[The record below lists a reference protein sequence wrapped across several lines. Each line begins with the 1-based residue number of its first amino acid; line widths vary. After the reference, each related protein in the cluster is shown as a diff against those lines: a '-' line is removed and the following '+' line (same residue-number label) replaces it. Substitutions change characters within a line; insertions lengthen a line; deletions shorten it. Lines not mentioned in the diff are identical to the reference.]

1 MPLARVAGGDSGR
14 GFRGRELLLLVVILA
29 LAASLVTRYVYVS
42 TTGTVTTVR
51 SASPDEH
58 RQRLHKSALQWTAPV
73 DEFTVFV
80 SAIGSHRPR
89 PPQPLLV
96 VHLDESLYN
105 RPPPSC

>member
-1 MPLARVAGGDSGR
+1 MAKDNPARVA
-14 GFRGRELLLLVVILA
+14 
-29 LAASLVTRYVYVS
+29 AAMVS
-42 TTGTVTTVR
+42 SRWLIWKDAGTVTTVR